1 MNVKLTVSYMIIQ
14 GRRSVYPKMYEQDVV
29 SKEEITALLEVA
41 KWAPSHKNTQPWR
54 FVVFTENSLKTLVDL
69 QVELLLKQ
77 KGENEESLAKAAK
90 MREKASKTAAIIA
103 IIMKRDEQKRV
114 PIYEEEWAV
123 ACAVQNIHIH
133 ASALNLGCYWST
145 GASTNADEIR
155 NMLNLTGED
164 RHMGWFFVGRFT
176 GEKSLPTNRKNV
188 EDFTEWK

>member
-1 MNVKLTVSYMIIQ
+1 MNVKLTVSYMTIQ
-14 GRRSVYPKMYEQDVV
+14 GRRSIYPKMYEQGVV
-29 SKEEITALLEVA
+29 SKEEISALLEVA

-54 FVVFTENSLKTLVDL
+54 FAVFTENSLKALVDL

-77 KGENEESLAKAAK
+77 KGENEETLAKAEK

-103 IIMKRDEQKRV
+103 IIMKRDVQKRV
-114 PIYEEEWAV
+114 PIFEEEWAV

-176 GEKSLPTNRKNV
+176 GEKSLPTNRTDV
-188 EDFTEWK
+188 EHFTEWR